1 MKRTMVN
8 VAFELWGDLFHH
20 RNICLIIITFLFI
33 DMHIN
38 IKLIEEEVQMDAACL
53 VGIAEVKR
61 RMLQQLPDIL
71 NVPRNV

>member
-1 MKRTMVN
+1 
-8 VAFELWGDLFHH
+8 
-20 RNICLIIITFLFI
+20 
-33 DMHIN
+33 MHIN

-71 NVPRNV
+71 NVPRNVWHGLEGEPFVYDLA